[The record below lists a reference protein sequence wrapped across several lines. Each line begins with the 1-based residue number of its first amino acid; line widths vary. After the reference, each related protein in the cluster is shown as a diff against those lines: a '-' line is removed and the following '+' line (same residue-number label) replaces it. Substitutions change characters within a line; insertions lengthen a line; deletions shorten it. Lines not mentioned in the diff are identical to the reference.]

1 TRAAAAPCRAAAR
14 CRAGTWAG
22 PACAQPGTAPSLHSG
37 PMSDQPP
44 PGAYGPPPGG
54 YGPPPGGY
62 GAPQGGWGPP
72 PSPGASGPPPPP
84 PPQWGYGPPPPPRR
98 EHPDTALIAGF
109 GIGSLVSVVAL
120 CGLLLPLAPIAWAKG
135 NRALEEIRASNGTMS
150 GEEMI

>member
-1 TRAAAAPCRAAAR
+1 
-14 CRAGTWAG
+14 
-22 PACAQPGTAPSLHSG
+22 
-37 PMSDQPP
+37 MSDQPP

-150 GEEMI
+150 GEEMIKAGQVCGIIGTILLVVWVIGILAVVVLTVSA